1 MTDSFVTQCPH
12 CQTSFRVSHAQL
24 SVARGVVRCGSCLQ
38 VFNAAKQLLEQRAA
52 GAQAPAVATP
62 GHEAPAL
69 IPLPAP
75 APAALGVV
83 VAPEPAP
90 APSPDPAPEL
100 PAEPKLPSV
109 KTDTRQMDLDSLDLD
124 DLDVELARLEQR
136 EIQLPETFGRTRNH
150 QEIDHVAPMSA
161 HRGEADKA
169 HDHWDEALT
178 NDDIDELP
186 ELKAQVI
193 DERDDDALLET
204 PYGPDD
210 HHDFKRDDHRTEPS
224 FSAAPDDF
232 DDAPDKHTI
241 FTERDEKPTHDVD
254 HGRDFSLRHDDD
266 EDPGLIEHKSR
277 RFSALDGDDARAEP
291 EDERPQPLPRNK
303 RGRNEPGLRDEALL
317 DLMDDP
323 LQLDWQKP
331 KPRWGRRM
339 LWLLLILL
347 ALGALAGQYVWYH
360 FEELARQDQYRPL
373 FQEICPQVGC
383 KVPAK
388 VDIKLLKSS
397 NLVVRSHPE
406 FQGAL
411 VVDAIIYNRASF
423 PQPFPVLELKF
434 ADAGGQPVANR
445 RFKPVEY
452 LSGELAGKDEMPPQT
467 PIHIALDVLDPGTK
481 AVNYSLSFRS
491 PE

>member
-38 VFNAAKQLLEQRAA
+38 VFNAAKQLLEQRGA
-52 GAQAPAVATP
+52 GSQSRDAATP
-62 GHEAPAL
+62 RQEPPAA
-69 IPLPAP
+69 IALPAESPTALPVVAAP
-75 APAALGVV
+75 APVCADQ
-83 VAPEPAP
+83 PAP
-90 APSPDPAPEL
+90 TTESVAEL
-100 PAEPKLPSV
+100 QQPIV
-109 KTDTRQMDLDSLDLD
+109 KTQTRQLDLDSLDLD

-136 EIQLPETFGRTRNH
+136 EIQLPETFGQARNH
-150 QEIDHVAPMSA
+150 QDIDHVAPMSA
-161 HRGEADKA
+161 RRGDADTA
-169 HDHWDEALT
+169 QDHWNEALT
-178 NDDIDELP
+178 NDDVEQLP

-193 DERDDDALLET
+193 DERDDDSLLQT
-204 PYGPDD
+204 PFEPDD
-210 HHDFKRDDHRTEPS
+210 HHDFQRDDNRTEPS
-224 FSAAPDDF
+224 FSSAPDDF
-232 DDAPDKHTI
+232 DDTSVKQTL
-241 FTERDEKPTHDVD
+241 FTERGAKDPHDVD
-254 HGRDFSLRHDDD
+254 HGRDFGLRHED
-266 EDPGLIEHKSR
+266 EELGLSKSQ
-277 RFSALDGDDARAEP
+277 RFSALDDARLEP
-291 EDERPQPLPRNK
+291 EDEQPQPLPRNK
-303 RGRNEPGLRDEALL
+303 RGRNEPGLRDEALR

-331 KPRWGRRM
+331 KPRWGRRI
-339 LWLLLILL
+339 LLLLL
-347 ALGALAGQYVWYH
+347 VLVALGALAGQYVWYH

-445 RFKPVEY
+445 RFKPAEY

>member
-52 GAQAPAVATP
+52 GPQVPATATT
-62 GHEAPAL
+62 GQETPAS
-69 IPLPAP
+69 IALPAEQPSALPVLAAPQPTP
-75 APAALGVV
+75 AIQS
-83 VAPEPAP
+83 EPAP
-90 APSPDPAPEL
+90 AS
-100 PAEPKLPSV
+100 PAEPKPPSV
-109 KTDTRQMDLDSLDLD
+109 STQTRPLDLDSLDLD

-136 EIQLPETFGRTRNH
+136 EIQLPETFGRDRNK
-150 QEIDHVAPMSA
+150 QDIDHLSPMSA
-161 HRGEADKA
+161 HRGDADTA
-169 HDHWDEALT
+169 HDHWNEALT
-178 NDDIDELP
+178 NDDVEQLP
-186 ELKAQVI
+186 ELKAVVI
-193 DERDDDALLET
+193 DERDDDARRET
-204 PYGPDD
+204 PFEPDD
-210 HHDFKRDDHRTEPS
+210 HHDFKRDDNRTEPS
-224 FSAAPDDF
+224 FSSTPDDF
-232 DDAPDKHTI
+232 DDAPIKRTR
-241 FTERDEKPTHDVD
+241 FTERDAKDPLDVNN
-254 HGRDFSLRHDDD
+254 GRDFDHRHDDD
-266 EDPGLIEHKSR
+266 EELGLSKSQ
-277 RFSALDGDDARAEP
+277 RFSALDGDPRIEP
-291 EDERPQPLPRNK
+291 DDEQPQPLPRNQ
-303 RGRNEPGLRDEALL
+303 RSRNEPGLRDEALR

-339 LWLLLILL
+339 LWLLLLL
-347 ALGALAGQYVWYH
+347 VALGALAGQYVWYH
-360 FEELARQDQYRPL
+360 FDELARQDQYRSL
-373 FQEICPQVGC
+373 IQEICPQVGC

-434 ADAGGQPVANR
+434 ADAGGQSVANR
-445 RFKPVEY
+445 RFKPSEY
-452 LSGELAGKDEMPPQT
+452 LSGEMAGKDEMPPQT